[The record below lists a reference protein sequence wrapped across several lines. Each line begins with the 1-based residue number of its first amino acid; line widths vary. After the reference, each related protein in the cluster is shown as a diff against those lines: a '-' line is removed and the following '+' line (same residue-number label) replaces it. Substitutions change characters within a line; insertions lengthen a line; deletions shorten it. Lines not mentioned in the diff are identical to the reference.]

1 VLGLDG
7 VGLIEV
13 DGGVMVLDPEGCMVE
28 LGGMEGLAVFG
39 LESLI
44 LASISFASPIA

>member
-7 VGLIEV
+7 VDVMEV
-13 DGGVMVLDPEGCMVE
+13 DGGVVFLDPEGCMVE
-28 LGGMEGLAVFG
+28 LGGREGLAVFG